1 MVLILQLGRLDLL
14 KLLRQ
19 GRHDGIITQPAREK
33 SITRKKKCAS
43 CLPSKEE
50 DRDRI
55 RVMLKIKI
63 EESVDAEP
71 FFFFLVPHFLAL
83 LSIATLRIELQSKHS
98 RKDGHQLVYS

>member
-71 FFFFLVPHFLAL
+71 FFFFFGAAFLGTAID
-83 LSIATLRIELQSKHS
+83 SNTTNRTTIQT
-98 RKDGHQLVYS
+98 